1 MGLMRCLFVVLLV
14 LSLAACGGPPALQSD
29 PAAGLRKGTLVS
41 PTGAPM
47 SLFTFEQD
55 AQEAAYILLGEAH
68 TNACD
73 HRVQADVLQALAREG
88 HTIAL
93 GLEMVPAAKQAVLDR
108 FNAGEIAVQDV
119 PTALQWESIWGHS
132 FSLYK
137 PIFQIAAAEDIPVY
151 ALNIEQSLL
160 DSVRDTGMQGLAP
173 KQRQRLPQPIL
184 EPPQEQL
191 DSLEQEFAGHEQMF
205 AHAGNATNA
214 SLERFI
220 RVQSIWDTQM
230 AARARSVRANTG
242 RTVVVLTGSGHVE
255 YGWGIASRL
264 RQWEPQAEVLGLLPW
279 RGGVLPDPSAA
290 DAFFYCPLRHTSRL
304 GFTMEMRPA
313 GAEVV
318 AVESGSR
325 AAQGG
330 LQVGD
335 VLTRVEGEP
344 FTGLWDLHQGA
355 MQALQA
361 SRPMRVGVER
371 NGKEREVAIGL
382 AQPGEKKP

>member
-1 MGLMRCLFVVLLV
+1 MGLMRCFFVVLLV
-14 LSLAACGGPPALQSD
+14 VSLAACGGPPALQSD
-29 PAAGLRKGTLVS
+29 PAAGLRKGTLVT
-41 PTGAPM
+41 PTGGPM
-47 SLFTFEQD
+47 SLFTFVQD
-55 AQEAAYILLGEAH
+55 VQEADYILLGETH

-73 HRVQADVLQALAREG
+73 HRVQADVLQALLREG
-88 HTIAL
+88 REIAL
-93 GLEMVPAAKQAVLDR
+93 GLEMVPAAKQPVLDR
-108 FNAGEIAVQDV
+108 FNNGDLAVSDL
-119 PTALQWESIWGHS
+119 PEALQWERIWGHS

-137 PIFQIAAAEDIPVY
+137 PIFQLAAAENIPVY

-160 DSVRDTGMQGLAP
+160 NRVRDSGVQGLTP
-173 KQRQRLPQPIL
+173 QQRQRLPQPIL

-191 DSLEQEFAGHEQMF
+191 DSLEQDFADHEQVF

-242 RTVVVLTGSGHVE
+242 RTVVILAGSGHVE

-264 RQWEPQAEVLGLLPW
+264 KQWEPQAAVMGILAW

-290 DAFFYCPLRHTSRL
+290 DAFFYCPLRHNSRL
-304 GFTMEMRPA
+304 GFTMEMRPV

-318 AVESGSR
+318 ALESGSR

-355 MQALQA
+355 MQAMQA
-361 SRPMRVGVER
+361 SRPMRVKVER
-371 NGKEREVAIGL
+371 NGKAHDLAIGL
-382 AQPGEKKP
+382 VKPGKNP